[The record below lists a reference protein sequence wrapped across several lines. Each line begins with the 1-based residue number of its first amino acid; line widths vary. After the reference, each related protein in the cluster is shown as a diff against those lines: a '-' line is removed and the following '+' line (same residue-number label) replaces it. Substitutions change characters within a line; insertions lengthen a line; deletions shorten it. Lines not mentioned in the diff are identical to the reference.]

1 MAALGDG
8 VGEARVR
15 GLGGAPDGRLPDEDE
30 EDEHAAEH
38 VHDAQHAEHHLNGRD
53 TSKFTSSLS
62 LSPRTNQ
69 ILCRLVMGRLDS
81 KGIPIPVP

>member
-1 MAALGDG
+1 MFIPGEEVVAALGDG

-38 VHDAQHAEHHLNGRD
+38 VHDAQHAEHHLNGR
-53 TSKFTSSLS
+53 TPLNSPLLFLS
-62 LSPRTNQ
+62 LPEQTRSSA
-69 ILCRLVMGRLDS
+69 D
-81 KGIPIPVP
+81 